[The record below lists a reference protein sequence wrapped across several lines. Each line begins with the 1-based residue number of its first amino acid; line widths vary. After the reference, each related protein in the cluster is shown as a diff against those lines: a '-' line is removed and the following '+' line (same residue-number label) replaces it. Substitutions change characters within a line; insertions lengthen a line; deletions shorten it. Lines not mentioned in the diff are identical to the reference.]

1 MRTPGGSPKH
11 ASSALAVA
19 VGKTGHSALL
29 TRAGSSPEPRP
40 PRLWP
45 WGLVT
50 FATLVGCL
58 GCVHLK
64 RTPEARFFVLSSVS
78 QSSPAASSGV
88 APSGVV
94 GLIPVRLPGH
104 LERPQLVSRVS
115 SGELEVHEFF
125 RWAEPLA
132 LGIQR
137 VVAENLSSLLHE
149 HRVVRQPWPATTEL
163 TCRVGVEISGF
174 DAHEDG
180 HVALVGRY
188 VVLPARGEIPLEAR
202 AFRFERRAAVEGRS
216 TQTPEVTVG
225 TQSELLGG
233 VELPTRRGRTAPP
246 GWSLPEGTKRVSRRP
261 TQSGWPLG
269 ALAVSASG
277 FRLVASRNE
286 AEPQFSEG
294 SEASSP
300 RPEGNAGA
308 SAPRPLGGDEAA
320 PHDEIELP
328 TVPDQPDAHAGL
340 GLPRRAAS
348 ALAGPTRPLPE

>member
-1 MRTPGGSPKH
+1 MRNGRDAASPQQRRLQSSVPPARSATLGPEAEDGRGGRLPLRTPGGSPKH

-40 PRLWP
+40 LRLWP

-225 TQSELLGG
+225 TQSELLG
-233 VELPTRRGRTAPP
+233 ELSSQLAEAVRR
-246 GWSLPEGTKRVSRRP
+246 LP
-261 TQSGWPLG
+261 
-269 ALAVSASG
+269 
-277 FRLVASRNE
+277 
-286 AEPQFSEG
+286 
-294 SEASSP
+294 
-300 RPEGNAGA
+300 AGA
-308 SAPRPLGGDEAA
+308 SQR
-320 PHDEIELP
+320 
-328 TVPDQPDAHAGL
+328 VP
-340 GLPRRAAS
+340 S
-348 ALAGPTRPLPE
+348 E